1 MQIALRSQSIEPMG
15 EMNTTP
21 LIDVMLVLLI
31 MFIVTIPTQTHGVKI
46 DLPTG
51 KPLPEVSSVRNT
63 VVIGKDGRILWN
75 SEGVDMNGLR
85 IELNRTAV
93 MQPQP
98 ELHLVPDEAARY
110 AVVDAVLAETRRAH
124 VTRLGF
130 VGNERYSGF

>member
-1 MQIALRSQSIEPMG
+1 MQVALRCQSIEPMG

-31 MFIVTIPTQTHGVKI
+31 MFIVTIPTQTHGAKI
-46 DLPTG
+46 NLPTG
-51 KPLPEVSSVRNT
+51 KPLPDVSSVRNT

-75 SEGVDMNGLR
+75 GEGVDINGLR

-110 AVVDAVLAETRRAH
+110 AVVDEVLAETRRAH